1 MEPPSLIPWEPL
13 LIDTTGPNIDMTEPP
28 RGAWVDGLDST
39 ISGTITDNW
48 SSVSSVTVND
58 TTVSLDSTGAFEE
71 DMDWDF
77 GINVLETSA
86 TDSDGNTSTDT
97 RALIAG
103 DFKTYGQEVS
113 NGLAIRIKEGTG
125 GFDTLEALGEG
136 LVSATD
142 LSSLIPSPLYS
153 NSYKRWGVTWY
164 SISLYASNP
173 KIGTVDFDLDPR
185 STGVLRT
192 TVTVN
197 DTELD
202 WSASGKLA
210 FVSVSGSGDISA
222 DDIEVEVDL
231 KPRISGRT
239 LRVDVDSVTTTV
251 NNFDFDMSGWLYDI
265 LQFFGVDSIID
276 SQLESLMETAIEDVV
291 KSEVPDIMED
301 ALSSLELAADVPIQG
316 TTYTL
321 NAEPSAKC
329 RRKWFDY
336 ASRVDSNPKCGA
348 FRTRVSEVCTMGIGT
363 PVIRLHR
370 G

>member
-1 MEPPSLIPWEPL
+1 MPAIP
-13 LIDTTGPNIDMTEPP
+13 N
-28 RGAWVDGLDST
+28 GAVD
-39 ISGTITDNW
+39 
-48 SSVSSVTVND
+48 
-58 TTVSLDSTGAFEE
+58 
-71 DMDWDF
+71 
-77 GINVLETSA
+77 
-86 TDSDGNTSTDT
+86 
-97 RALIAG
+97 
-103 DFKTYGQEVS
+103 
-113 NGLAIRIKEGTG
+113 
-125 GFDTLEALGEG
+125 
-136 LVSATD
+136 
-142 LSSLIPSPLYS
+142 
-153 NSYKRWGVTWY
+153 
-164 SISLYASNP
+164 
-173 KIGTVDFDLDPR
+173 DLDPR

-239 LRVDVDSVTTTV
+239 LRVDVDSFTTTV

-291 KSEVPDIMED
+291 ISEVPDIMED

-321 NAEPSAKC
+321 NAEPSAV
-329 RRKWFDY
+329 
-336 ASRVDSNPKCGA
+336 VDGGFFTPRGRSNPSVAHTIPGS
-348 FRTRVSEVCTMGIGT
+348 RSCTMGIGT